1 MFTNRYIFIYSSVM
15 VIIVAAILSS
25 AAMILKPY
33 QERNIAI
40 AKIQGILMA
49 AEIEATTENAESMFD
64 QVILEELVINQD
76 GKVTG
81 ITDPNKSLKLT
92 ALCAAADPNVRRKIT

>member
-15 VIIVAAILSS
+15 VIIVAAILST
-25 AAMILKPY
+25 AAMVLKPY

-49 AEIEATTENAESMFD
+49 ADIEATT
-64 QVILEELVINQD
+64 
-76 GKVTG
+76 
-81 ITDPNKSLKLT
+81 
-92 ALCAAADPNVRRKIT
+92 